1 MHKLEKSKNRGNND
15 DPFIHYCLG
24 NVLLLLPA
32 SSLHPNDH
40 IQRQNSFPD
49 QTRNEE
55 KLVKPVFRL
64 VDTGCCFSLKH
75 MVIAVISY
83 TPDTV
88 ICQCLSKMIT
98 YALCR
103 FHGILYIMIYKIK
116 LFFEMKA
123 SEKNG
128 KIGIH

>member
-1 MHKLEKSKNRGNND
+1 MLKICVCHFFTKLHSFFTYEGGKSKKK
-15 DPFIHYCLG
+15 FFLG
-24 NVLLLLPA
+24 L
-32 SSLHPNDH
+32 PNDH
-40 IQRQNSFPD
+40 FQGRNSFPD

-55 KLVKPVFRL
+55 KLVNLVFRL
-64 VDTGCCFSLKH
+64 VDTGSCFSLKH

-88 ICQCLSKMIT
+88 ICQCLSKMMS

-103 FHGILYIMIYKIK
+103 FHGILYIIIYKIP

-123 SEKNG
+123 
-128 KIGIH
+128 